1 MVTISKYSNNSFL
14 KNIFQGLLISIC
26 GSIGSFLVL
35 APISLFI
42 KIGVLLFILMVFVFF
57 ANPFLAINSFLFIR
71 PSIQPLMDVEIVPG
85 VPIVG
90 IFSLWIITYLIFRFL
105 NDKSYTV
112 AIPNIKILFIMIILS
127 LFSMFNSKSLT
138 TSIAH
143 LLRLMGW
150 ISIYILIFNLVS
162 TWDDAKKIIF
172 VLILSSVIPL
182 LVGYYQL
189 FTNTGAIDELRG
201 GINRI
206 YSVFKGNANTAG
218 VFFSMNIFIMLIVL
232 VQTKDLLIKRLIQ
245 LLVLAT
251 LIIIIFTYHRT
262 SQYTLA
268 AGILVMCIFNKK
280 MIKLAVPIFLLA
292 IIIFHGEI
300 ARRIVEIFH
309 PPQYAGNSLTSRFS
323 YWEIVIFK
331 LFPQHPF
338 IGLGIGGVADALKK
352 YLFYAEPHND
362 YIRVSVEIGIFGG
375 LLYVMFFLMEVRYY
389 FYHITR
395 NINRE
400 LNITVLGL
408 LVFFIIMQSAQNVIY
423 NVTILTP
430 LVSMLAVSKKL
441 NLIHPNCL

>member
-218 VFFSMNIFIMLIVL
+218 VFFLYEYFHNVDCSCSNEGFINKEVNTTSCIGNSYY
-232 VQTKDLLIKRLIQ
+232 
-245 LLVLAT
+245 
-251 LIIIIFTYHRT
+251 YHIYIP
-262 SQYTLA
+262 QD
-268 AGILVMCIFNKK
+268 
-280 MIKLAVPIFLLA
+280 LA
-292 IIIFHGEI
+292 IYFGSRYFSNVYFQQKNDK
-300 ARRIVEIFH
+300 ARRPYF
-309 PPQYAGNSLTSRFS
+309 
-323 YWEIVIFK
+323 
-331 LFPQHPF
+331 F
-338 IGLGIGGVADALKK
+338 ISDY
-352 YLFYAEPHND
+352 YLPWRDCEKNC
-362 YIRVSVEIGIFGG
+362 
-375 LLYVMFFLMEVRYY
+375 
-389 FYHITR
+389 R
-395 NINRE
+395 NISSATICRKFF
-400 LNITVLGL
+400 NIE
-408 LVFFIIMQSAQNVIY
+408 I
-423 NVTILTP
+423 
-430 LVSMLAVSKKL
+430 
-441 NLIHPNCL
+441 